1 MNELRRLGAT
11 TLVAM
16 EENDTQRS
24 RPVDTP
30 TLSSICDTLV
40 ELSVRSEGSMLRHL
54 ALRKS
59 RVSRCDLRVRE
70 MVLTSTGVDLAGPE
84 GTLAG

>member
-1 MNELRRLGAT
+1 
-11 TLVAM
+11 VAM
-16 EENDTQRS
+16 EESDVQRS

-40 ELSVRSEGSMLRHL
+40 QLSVRTEGSMRRYL

-59 RVSRCDLRVRE
+59 RVSRCDLQVRE
-70 MVLTSTGVDLAGPE
+70 MVLTPTGVDLAEPE